1 MKYSILKKINFPI
14 SRISFGC
21 SNFGGIGSA
30 PNLVGKGDS
39 EKDSHRILDI
49 AYEFGINY
57 FDTASTY
64 GAGSSE
70 RILGKWLKTYNIPR
84 DKVIIASKIHGNLP
98 SMWRIWRK
106 SGLSKK
112 NIKRELEL
120 SLKRLK
126 LDYLDL
132 LYIHAPDP
140 DTPIEETLAALNS
153 AVDEGKVR
161 MLGASNVDVE
171 YLKQALEVSKANSFA
186 EYEVVQNEYN
196 FIKRFDEK
204 DLIPFCND
212 NHILYV
218 GYSPLSGGL
227 LTGKYQKGIR
237 YPKNTRFYFRSELY
251 KKILTDQTFSTIDAL
266 NKYAQN
272 ISISLSSLM
281 YAWLYEKGAC
291 DAFLIGAR
299 NELQFKAL
307 TDAMQVQLLDFDW
320 KKLDKIVSDGQ
331 NSQVSGA

>member
-1 MKYSILKKINFPI
+1 MKYSSIKINRLPI

-39 EKDSHRILDI
+39 EKDCHKMLNL
-49 AYEFGINY
+49 AYALGVNY

-64 GAGSSE
+64 GAGNSE
-70 RILGKWLKTYNIPR
+70 LILGKWLKTFNIPR
-84 DKVIIASKIHGNLP
+84 DKVVISSKIHGNTP
-98 SMWRIWRK
+98 RTWRLWRG

-112 NIKRELEL
+112 HINKELES
-120 SLKRLK
+120 SLKRLQ

-140 DTPIEETLAALNS
+140 NTPIEETLAALS
-153 AVDEGKVR
+153 TAVDQGKVK

-171 YLKQALEVSKANSFA
+171 YLKHALEVSKANSFA

-212 NHILYV
+212 NQILYA

-227 LTGKYQKGIR
+227 LTGKYQQGCV

-251 KKILTDQTFSTIDAL
+251 EKILTNQTFSTIDAL

-272 ISISLSSLM
+272 IGISLSSLM
-281 YAWLYEKGAC
+281 YAWLYEKSAV
-291 DAFLIGAR
+291 DSFLIGAR

-307 TDAMQVQLLDFDW
+307 TDAMQVQLSDDNWQELN
-320 KKLDKIVSDGQ
+320 KI
-331 NSQVSGA
+331 SGLYLEHCN